1 MNTKMEGG
9 TLRIEDYLTRNIKQ
23 TNKAVYAE
31 NYT

>member
-1 MNTKMEGG
+1 MEGG
-9 TLRIEDYLTRNIKQ
+9 TLRIEDYLRRNIKQ